1 MKKNNVKKILL
12 VVIIVVLSVAVF
24 GSGYYLGTTQK
35 TRDLQDALN
44 ESKTGYIGYDSL
56 RKVMSLGGLPQ
67 SYGQTF
73 LDADGNTCLAFNEK
87 NDVIRVIVLKDA
99 DGNKLINAEYDP
111 ITMSTSYSPI
121 GNNTVEENTYFWIPE
136 YSGKITTK
144 TYKDEN
150 GINKSI
156 HYQEIIGYKYQKD
169 I

>member
-1 MKKNNVKKILL
+1 MKKNNVKKIILVAI
-12 VVIIVVLSVAVF
+12 VVIVSVAVF
-24 GSGYYLGTTQK
+24 GGGYYLGTTQK

-87 NDVIRVIVLKDA
+87 NDVVRVIVLKDA
-99 DGNKLINAEYDP
+99 DGNELINAEYDP

-121 GNNTVEENTYFWIPE
+121 GNNTVEENTYIQSNIQTNIFKWKEPI
-136 YSGKITTK
+136 
-144 TYKDEN
+144 
-150 GINKSI
+150 
-156 HYQEIIGYKYQKD
+156 EIMTHEMHSFLWALIFQL
-169 I
+169 